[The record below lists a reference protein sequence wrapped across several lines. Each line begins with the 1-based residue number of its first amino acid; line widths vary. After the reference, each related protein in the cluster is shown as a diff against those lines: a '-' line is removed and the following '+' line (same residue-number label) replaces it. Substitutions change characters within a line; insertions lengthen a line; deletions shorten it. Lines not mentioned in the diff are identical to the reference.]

1 MTATV
6 IVSQMEWMKLHYKM
20 LNWEWIGYPD
30 TVALWVNLLLR
41 AKQRTVRA
49 NGITCRRGQV
59 VTSRSRLARE
69 CGLSERKIR
78 TSLKRLIS
86 TKKVTVSS
94 TNKATIITI
103 CNFDTY
109 QAQAPDKR
117 PAERPKERR
126 KNDQRPNTATSK
138 APSIPI
144 SPSSKGKH
152 NKRIEEKKETIPCG
166 IVEKEAEQG
175 SSLSLR
181 SKKFAETLKPFSEK
195 EGGKYPREMLVAFY
209 RYWTEPNRSKTKMRF
224 ELEKTW
230 DVARRLNYWASRET
244 VPSSGPKGERKV
256 GKVEETLRALAES
269 GVDITQPTELL

>member
-1 MTATV
+1 MIAGTI
-6 IVSQMEWMKLHYKM
+6 IVAQMEWMKLHYKM
-20 LNWEWIGYPD
+20 LNWEWIGCPD

-59 VTSRSRLARE
+59 VTSRSQLARE

-86 TKKVTVSS
+86 TKQVTVSS

-103 CNFDTY
+103 CNFDAY

-126 KNDQRPNTATSK
+126 KNDQQPHTATSK

-152 NKRIEEKKETIPCG
+152 NNIEEKKETTPYGVI
-166 IVEKEAEQG
+166 EKEDEP
-175 SSLSLR
+175 SSPLSLR